1 MPTRPLL
8 AKLTRPRLHG
18 AVPRDRL
25 FDRLD
30 DARDERPALCV
41 VGPPG
46 AGKTTLVASW
56 LDSRRVP
63 GIWYQIDPGDADL
76 PTFFHYLGQAC
87 VPFARKGQAPLP
99 ALTPEYR
106 DDTAG
111 FSRRFFRELFSRLP
125 DGACIVLDN
134 YQEVGGGSTL
144 HTLFAEAIEEIP
156 VGVLAVVVS
165 RRDPPDSYARL
176 VANERVALLDWTD
189 LRLTL
194 DEARAIA
201 ATRTPIADEEL
212 ARLHDRSDGW
222 AAGLTLMLEGRRR
235 EPSLSAPVPAS
246 RDALFSYFAAQIF
259 DHVSPDVRRFLVA
272 TALLPQVPV
281 SVARELTG
289 QARAADVLEDL
300 HRRHLFTHR
309 RAGTEPVYWY
319 HALFRDFLQSRAVDV
334 LGATEIPSLQ
344 SRAARLLEA
353 TGEFD
358 GAFELFRDAGD
369 WQSAA
374 RLAER
379 QAESLISQGRGQLLQ
394 AWLADLPGEVLGQ
407 APWLRYWLGI
417 ALIPF
422 APASARRELEAAH
435 DLFVTLEDHRGIAST
450 AAGLIDCCIFEWSDF
465 HPLRRWVECLAAEL
479 PRLHL
484 ADSPKFERR
493 VNCSLLLG
501 MLYSTHGHAGL
512 LDCVERVTR
521 LLDEAV
527 SADDKLVAAMML
539 LAYCNLTSDSVLG
552 AAVAARGSDF
562 AARPEVTPFA
572 RMWWHIRHGLFLA
585 LDGSHAAA
593 VDALDLAEAIASSH
607 GFDRVATTTCL
618 IATYRARATA
628 AVRDHRAT
636 RKNCMRAIAAATS
649 DSPMARYHDIQARIY
664 LAWASGDERAAAAF
678 GERAMELAKGTGM
691 PYVLIIT
698 RAYHAVALAATH
710 QFESL
715 RELLAL
721 QRREI
726 RHSAFSHF
734 AIEADLLEAWMLITT
749 GRRDDG
755 LVLLSSA
762 LSESR
767 ATSRRY
773 MSILSST
780 RIMAEILDHAAEAGL
795 CPDHV
800 ADLVSRLKIPP
811 PPLPSEHWPWPAKIR
826 TLGRFEIA
834 IDNTPLR
841 FEGKVPRKPLALLK
855 AVIALGGT
863 AVPVARILDA
873 LWPDEAGDTAYKS
886 LGVALTRLRKILLV
900 PDIVTVSDEAISI
913 NRQLCWVDAF
923 QFLDD
928 TAPSVTTDA
937 SRHRERA
944 ALLYQG
950 AFLPADP
957 EAPWSARMRERLR
970 SRYLATV
977 EALATQAEEDGRWD
991 DALDW
996 YRRGTESDELAE
1008 ALYRGQ
1014 MRVLRATGRAA
1025 EAMSTYRRFRQL
1037 LSVVLGIAPSEQ
1049 TQSLARAIQEET
1061 ASVGNP

>member
-1 MPTRPLL
+1 MPIRPML

-18 AVPRDRL
+18 AVHRDRL
-25 FDRLD
+25 FERLD
-30 DARDERPALCV
+30 RARGERPALCV

-87 VPFARKGQAPLP
+87 APFARKGQAPLP
-99 ALTPEYR
+99 VLTPEYR
-106 DDTAG
+106 DDIPG

-125 DGACIVLDN
+125 AGACLVLDN
-134 YQEVGGGSTL
+134 YQEVGAGSAL
-144 HTLFAEAIEEIP
+144 HTLFAEA
-156 VGVLAVVVS
+156 VGEVPDDVLAIVVS

-176 VANERVALLDWTD
+176 VANERVALLDWDD

-194 DEARAIA
+194 DESRAIVAARASIA
-201 ATRTPIADEEL
+201 EDEL
-212 ARLHDRSDGW
+212 ARLHTRSDGW
-222 AAGLTLMLEGRRR
+222 VAGLTLMLEGRRR
-235 EPSLSAPVPAS
+235 ASPPEAPVPVG
-246 RDALFSYFAAQIF
+246 RDALFAYFAAQIF
-259 DHVSPDVRRFLVA
+259 DQVSPSVQRFLVV
-272 TALLPQVPV
+272 TAMLPQVPV

-289 QARAADVLEDL
+289 QARAGDILEDL

-309 RAGTEPVYWY
+309 RAGIEPVYWY
-319 HALFRDFLQSRAVDV
+319 HALFRDFLQSRENGV
-334 LGATEIPSLQ
+334 LGGEDIANLQ
-344 SRAARLLEA
+344 GRAAHLLEA

-358 GAFELFRDAGD
+358 GAFELFRSAGD
-369 WQSAA
+369 WPSAV

-379 QAESLISQGRGQLLQ
+379 QAESLISQGRGKLMQS
-394 AWLADLPGEVLGQ
+394 WLASVPQAELER

-422 APASARRELEAAH
+422 APAAARRELESAH
-435 DLFVTLEDHRGIAST
+435 ESFVALEDHRGIAST

-465 HPLRRWVECLAAEL
+465 HPLGRWVECLAGEL
-479 PRLHL
+479 PRIHL
-484 ADSPKFERR
+484 ADSPRFERR
-493 VNCSLLLG
+493 VACSLLLG
-501 MLYSTHGHAGL
+501 MLYSIPEHPGL
-512 LDCVERVTR
+512 LACVERVTR
-521 LLDEAV
+521 LLDEAL

-539 LAYCNLTSDSVLG
+539 LAYCNLTSDTALG
-552 AAVAARGSDF
+552 TTIASRGNDF
-562 AARPEVTPFA
+562 AARSDVTPFT

-585 LDGSHAAA
+585 LEGNHTAAIES
-593 VDALDLAEAIASSH
+593 LDLAEAIAASH

-628 AVRDHRAT
+628 AMRDYRAT
-636 RKNCMRAIAAATS
+636 RRNCLLAIAAATS
-649 DSPMARYHDIQARIY
+649 NSPMARYHDIQARIY
-664 LAWASGDERAAAAF
+664 LAWASGDEPAAAAL
-678 GERAMELAKGTGM
+678 GERAMVLAKGTGM

-698 RAYHAVALAATH
+698 RAYHATALAATR

-715 RELLAL
+715 GQLLEL

-726 RHSAFSHF
+726 GHSAFAHF
-734 AIEADLLEAWMLITT
+734 AIEADLLEAWMLIAT
-749 GRRDDG
+749 GRRADG
-755 LVLLSSA
+755 LALLSSA
-762 LSESR
+762 LSASR
-767 ATSRRY
+767 STSRRY

-780 RIMAEILDHAAEAGL
+780 RIMAEILDQAASARI
-795 CPDHV
+795 CPDYV
-800 ADLVSRLKIPP
+800 ADLISRLRIPP
-811 PPLPSEHWPWPAKIR
+811 PPLPSEHWPWAVRIR

-834 IDNTPLR
+834 IDNAPLR

-855 AVIALGGT
+855 AVVAMGGT
-863 AVPVARILDA
+863 AVPIGQILDA
-873 LWPDEAGDTAYKS
+873 LWPDESGDTAYKS

-923 QFLDD
+923 QFLDV
-928 TAPSVTTDA
+928 TAPTVTTED
-937 SRHRERA
+937 SGLRERA
-944 ALLYQG
+944 ARLYEG
-950 AFLPADP
+950 AFLPADQ

-970 SRYLATV
+970 GRYLATV
-977 EALATQAEEDGRWD
+977 EALAAQAEHDGHWD
-991 DALDW
+991 EALDW

-1008 ALYRGQ
+1008 AFYRGQ

-1049 TQSLARAIQEET
+1049 TQQLARSIQEET